1 MPWQGSKRF
10 VYEVLSILHHAPMQ
24 SGVFITMAH
33 DECVYV
39 GEADNICGQLLL
51 RLESDSETMAR
62 NRPTHFAFELVAPQI
77 RAARQ
82 RELIQ
87 ELRPAWNAGRIDFTY
102 SRAWWTSQEAECRW
116 S

>member
-10 VYEVLSILHHAPMQ
+10 AYEFLSILEHAPMQ
-24 SGVFITMAH
+24 SGVFITVAR

-51 RLESDSETMAR
+51 HLESDDHCMAR
-62 NRPTHFAFELVAPQI
+62 HRPTHFAFELVAPKD
-77 RAARQ
+77 REARHQ
-82 RELIQ
+82 ELIQ
-87 ELRPAWNAGRIDFTY
+87 EFLPACNAGQIIVTY
-102 SRAWWTSQEAECRW
+102 SRAWWSPQEAGCRG

>member
-1 MPWQGSKRF
+1 MPWLGSKRF
-10 VYEVLSILHHAPMQ
+10 AYEVLSILQHAPMQ
-24 SGVFITMAH
+24 SGIFITMTH

-51 RLESDSETMAR
+51 HLESDSETMFR
-62 NRPTHFAFELVAPQI
+62 YRPTHFAFELVAPQG

-82 RELIQ
+82 QELIQ
-87 ELRPAWNAGRIDFTY
+87 DLRPVSNAGRIDLTY
-102 SRAWWTSQEAECRW
+102 SGAWWSPQEAECRW